1 MQRLGM
7 IGAVAAAALAAGGCS
22 AQRDIGAP
30 ALAIEPVRPQAVA
43 ADRNFDGIS
52 GLGRRAPGVYYSSN
66 EPTEHYVYRGG
77 RDPKT
82 GKAELTGL

>member
-7 IGAVAAAALAAGGCS
+7 IAAVVAAASAAGGCS

-30 ALAIEPVRPQAVA
+30 ALAIEHVRPQTVA
-43 ADRNFDGIS
+43 ANRTFDGIS

>member
-7 IGAVAAAALAAGGCS
+7 IAAVVAAASAAGGCS

-30 ALAIEPVRPQAVA
+30 ALAIEHVRPQAVA
-43 ADRNFDGIS
+43 ANRNFDGIS

-77 RDPKT
+77 REPKT
-82 GKAELTGL
+82 GKAVLTGL